1 MKQNTFWQLTVL
13 LLLFLLASCGNK
25 PQNAEETGR
34 AGLVQQRNLVQI
46 MELQPSTFTKQLAG
60 NGKLMALQKAELR
73 FRISGEIE
81 QLPVSNGLR
90 IAPGQLIAA
99 LNDTEYSHRLQQAR
113 LGLQRAQLE
122 LHDVLIGMG
131 FTLGDSLSVPPDK
144 MELAKIRSGYTNAS
158 LDFATAQ
165 RNLNDCRLL
174 APFAGI
180 VANIT
185 QNVHEQTGG
194 QAFCTLIDDSKFEV
208 VFQLMENELKEVQK
222 GNEVKVLPYA
232 SDAVYA
238 GHIVEIN
245 PVVDNNGLVKVKAL
259 VNNTGQL
266 MEGMNVRVLVEKEV
280 PKQYVVP
287 KSAVVLRDNWE
298 VLFKVTNGKAY
309 WNYVQTVHENSSSY
323 AVIPHPEKSTATL
336 NPGDT
341 IIVSGNLNLAHES
354 VVEIEK

>member
-1 MKQNTFWQLTVL
+1 MKQNILLQLSTLLL
-13 LLLFLLASCGNK
+13 LLLFLSCSNK
-25 PQNAEETGR
+25 TQSTEETGR
-34 AGLVQQRNLVQI
+34 ANNTPERNPVEILVLNR
-46 MELQPSTFTKQLAG
+46 STFTKQLVG
-60 NGKLMALQKAELR
+60 NGKLNALQKGELK
-73 FRISGEIE
+73 FKISGEID
-81 QLPVSNGLR
+81 QLPVSNGQR

-99 LNDTEYSHRLQQAR
+99 LNSTDYLHRLQQSRSNLKKAE
-113 LGLQRAQLE
+113 LD

-131 FTLGDSLSVPPDK
+131 FTPTDSLSVPPDK

-165 RNLNDCRLL
+165 RNLNDCSLL

-185 QNVHEQTGG
+185 QKVHEQTSG

-222 GNEVKVLPYA
+222 GNAVKVLPYA
-232 SDAVYA
+232 SEVVYA

-259 VNNTGQL
+259 VVNTGQL

-280 PKQYVVP
+280 PGQFVVP

-298 VLFKVTNGKAY
+298 VLFKVNNGKAY
-309 WNYVQTVHENSSSY
+309 WNYVQTVYENSSSY
-323 AVIPHPEKSTATL
+323 AVIPHPDKSTASL

-354 VVEIEK
+354 EVEIK